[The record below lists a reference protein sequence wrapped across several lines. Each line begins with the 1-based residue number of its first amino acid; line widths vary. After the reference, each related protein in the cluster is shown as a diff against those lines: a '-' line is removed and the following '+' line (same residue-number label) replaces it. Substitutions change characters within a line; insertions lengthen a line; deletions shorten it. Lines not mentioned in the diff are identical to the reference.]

1 MSLLQDSF
9 QRCLSFSFFFFF
21 AKPPVVYKHFI
32 CLKLRKKEF
41 YNENVEKDKFHL
53 PSNEYEHKTN
63 FAKLRFMLL
72 SELWDWSVVVF
83 QFLISLFDVDRL
95 YVLID
100 LFEFCLVK
108 RQRNL
113 LTILHTRK
121 DVALVSGRPGF
132 PEFKLH
138 NLYLNLRV
146 LNYNNFWEI

>member
-72 SELWDWSVVVF
+72 SELWDWSVLCRISIF
-83 QFLISLFDVDRL
+83 NFSFLMSTDIC
-95 YVLID
+95 ID

-132 PEFKLH
+132 PEFELH
-138 NLYLNLRV
+138 HFYLNLSFK
-146 LNYNNFWEI
+146 LE